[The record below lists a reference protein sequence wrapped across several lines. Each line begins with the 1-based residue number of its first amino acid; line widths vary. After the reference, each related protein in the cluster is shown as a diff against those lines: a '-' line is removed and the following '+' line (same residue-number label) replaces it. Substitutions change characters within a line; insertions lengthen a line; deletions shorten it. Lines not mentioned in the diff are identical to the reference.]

1 MSIAPDPHAP
11 LGAYL
16 LHAMAPDEE
25 AAFARHLAG
34 CVSCRREAAALTPVV
49 AGLCGTP
56 PVSPPADLR
65 RTVLERIAAT
75 PQEPALPP
83 VVVPPPAPVA
93 LHAPGAARPQTRPGA
108 RPGRPGRRG
117 RWVLAACL
125 AAAVGF
131 GGIALWQHQE
141 AVQARSSLIESTRRT
156 GPVAELA
163 DVLAAPDAKV
173 SAARF
178 EDGAT
183 GCVIVSRSESKAA
196 FIASGLPKLPDDQ
209 VYKLWYDDAGTT
221 RPAGTLRGG
230 DNWHVKLLDGPVD
243 QATSVGVT
251 IESAAGSVGPTT
263 EPVGVIDIPA

>member
-1 MSIAPDPHAP
+1 MSIAPDPHAA

-16 LHAMAPDEE
+16 LHAVPPDEE

-49 AGLCGTP
+49 ADLSGTP
-56 PVSPPADLR
+56 PMSPPAELR
-65 RTVLERIAAT
+65 RTVLERIADT
-75 PQEPALPP
+75 PQEPGLPP
-83 VVVPPPAPVA
+83 VVVPYPAPA
-93 LHAPGAARPQTRPGA
+93 AAHAPGAARPGSRAGA
-108 RPGRPGRRG
+108 RPGRPGWRG

-125 AAAVGF
+125 AAALGF

-141 AVQARSSLIESTRRT
+141 AVQARGSLIESTRRT
-156 GPVAELA
+156 GPVEELA
-163 DVLAAPDAKV
+163 EVLAAPDAKV

-196 FIASGLPKLPDDQ
+196 FIASGLPKLPDGQ

-221 RPAGTLRGG
+221 RAAGTLRGG
-230 DNWHVKLLDGPVD
+230 GNWHVKLLDGPVD

-251 IESAAGSVGPTT
+251 VESAAGSVSPTT
-263 EPVGVIDIPA
+263 APVGVIDIPA

>member
-16 LHAMAPDEE
+16 LHAMPPDEE

-49 AGLCGTP
+49 ADLSGTP
-56 PVSPPADLR
+56 PMSPPADLR
-65 RTVLERIAAT
+65 RTVLERVAVT

-83 VVVPPPAPVA
+83 FVVPPPAPVA
-93 LHAPGAARPQTRPGA
+93 PHAPGAARSGQRSGA
-108 RPGRPGRRG
+108 RPGRRG

-125 AAAVGF
+125 AAAVAF

-141 AVQARSSLIESTRRT
+141 AEQARSSLIESTRRT

-183 GCVIVSRSESKAA
+183 GCVIVSRSESRAA
-196 FIASGLPKLPDDQ
+196 FIASGLPKLPDGQ

-221 RPAGTLRGG
+221 RAAGTLRGG
-230 DNWHVKLLDGPVD
+230 GNWHVKLLDGPVD

-251 IESAAGSVGPTT
+251 VESAAGSVGPTT
-263 EPVGVIDIPA
+263 APVGVIDIPA